1 MAITSE
7 IVKKLRDKTGA
18 GMMDCKKALEA
29 TNGDMD
35 AAVDYLRKK
44 GAATAEK
51 RADRVANQG
60 MVVAKLSDDRKKG
73 AMVEVN
79 CETDFVARGEDF
91 SGFAAKIADVV
102 YANAPASLEALN
114 ALPYEDGKTVSEMLS
129 ELTGKIGEKLQIKQ
143 FDVLNAG
150 AGFLESY
157 IHMGAKIGVLVEL
170 NAENTT
176 DNVRLARDIAMQVAA
191 MSPIVVSRDQVAKET
206 IDRELE
212 IYRTQAKNEGKPEQI
227 AEKIATGRLEKFYQE
242 FVLLEQSFIKDAG
255 KSIKDLLAPTV
266 TIAQFKRYQLG
277 A

>member
-29 TNGDMD
+29 TDGDME

-60 MVVAKLSDDRKKG
+60 MVVSKISDDRKKG

-91 SGFAAKIADVV
+91 AGFATKIAEIV
-102 YANAPASLEALN
+102 YANAPASLDALN
-114 ALPYEDGKTVSEMLS
+114 ELPYVDGKKVSEMLS

-143 FDVLNAG
+143 FDVIDAG

-157 IHMGAKIGVLVEL
+157 IHMGAKIGVIIEL

-191 MSPIVVSRDQVAKET
+191 MSPIVVSRDQVSKET
-206 IDRELE
+206 IAREVE
-212 IYRTQAKNEGKPEQI
+212 IYRTQAKNEGKPDQI

-255 KSIKDLLAPTV
+255 KAIKDLLAPTV
-266 TIAQFKRYQLG
+266 TIQQFKRYQLG

>member
-91 SGFAAKIADVV
+91 SNFASKIAEIV
-102 YANAPASLEALN
+102 YASAPASLEALN
-114 ALPYEDGKTVSEMLS
+114 ELPYEDGKKVSEMLS

-150 AGFLESY
+150 AGFLEAY
-157 IHMGAKIGVLVEL
+157 IHMGAKIGVLIEL

-191 MSPIVVSRDQVAKET
+191 MSPIVVSREQVSKET
-206 IDRELE
+206 IEKELE
-212 IYRTQAKNEGKPEQI
+212 IYRTQAKNEGKPDQI
-227 AEKIATGRLEKFYQE
+227 ADKIATGRLEKFYQE

-255 KSIKDLLAPTV
+255 KSIKDLLAPNV
-266 TIAQFKRYQLG
+266 SIQQFKRYQLG

>member
-18 GMMDCKKALEA
+18 GMMDCKKALEE
-29 TNGDMD
+29 TNGDME
-35 AAVDYLRKK
+35 AAIDYLRKK

-73 AMVEVN
+73 AIVEVN
-79 CETDFVARGEDF
+79 CETDFVARGDDF
-91 SGFAAKIADVV
+91 AGFATRIAEIV
-102 YANAPASLEALN
+102 YAQTPASLDALN
-114 ALPYEDGKTVSEMLS
+114 ELPYADGKKVSEMLN
-129 ELTGKIGEKLQIKQ
+129 ELTGKIGEKLQVKQ
-143 FDVLNAG
+143 FDVIAAG
-150 AGFLESY
+150 TGFLESY

-176 DNVRLARDIAMQVAA
+176 ENVRLARDIAMQVAA
-191 MSPIVVSRDQVAKET
+191 MSPIVVSRDKVDKET
-206 IDRELE
+206 IDREVA
-212 IYRTQAKNEGKPEQI
+212 IYREQAKLEGKPEQI

-242 FVLLEQSFIKDAG
+242 FVLLEQSYIKDAG

-266 TIAQFKRYQLG
+266 SIQQFKRYQLG

>member
-7 IVKKLRDKTGA
+7 TVKKLRDKTGA
-18 GMMDCKKALEA
+18 GMMDCKKALEE
-29 TNGDMD
+29 TNGDME

-60 MVVAKLSDDRKKG
+60 MVVAKLSEDRKKG
-73 AMVEVN
+73 AIVEVN

-91 SGFAAKIADVV
+91 AGFATAIAGIVF
-102 YANAPASLEALN
+102 AHAPASVEALN
-114 ALPYEDGKTVSEMLS
+114 ELPYVDGKKVGEMLN
-129 ELTGKIGEKLQIKQ
+129 ELTGKIGEKLQVKQ
-143 FDVLNAG
+143 FAVINAG

-170 NAENTT
+170 NAENTP

-191 MSPIVVSRDQVAKET
+191 MSPIVVSRDKVAKET
-206 IDRELE
+206 IDREVA
-212 IYRTQAKNEGKPEQI
+212 IYRDQAKQEGKPEQI

-242 FVLLEQSFIKDAG
+242 FVLLEQSYIKDAG
-255 KSIKDLLAPTV
+255 KSIKDLLAPSV
-266 TIAQFKRYQLG
+266 TIEQFKRYQLG

>member
-29 TNGDMD
+29 TNGEME
-35 AAVDYLRKK
+35 AAIDYLRKK

-73 AMVEVN
+73 AIVEVN
-79 CETDFVARGEDF
+79 CETDFVARGDD
-91 SGFAAKIADVV
+91 FAAFANTVAEIV

-114 ALPYEDGKTVSEMLS
+114 ELPYADGKKVGEMLN
-129 ELTGKIGEKLQIKQ
+129 ELTGKIGEKLQVKQ
-143 FDVLNAG
+143 FDVVNAG
-150 AGFLESY
+150 TGFLESY

-170 NAENTT
+170 NAENTA

-191 MSPIVVSRDQVAKET
+191 MSPIVVSRDKVDKET
-206 IDRELE
+206 IDREVA
-212 IYRTQAKNEGKPEQI
+212 IYREQAKAEGKPEQI
-227 AEKIATGRLEKFYQE
+227 AEKIATGRLEKFYAE
-242 FVLLEQSFIKDAG
+242 FVLLEQSYIKDAG
-255 KSIKDLLAPTV
+255 KSIKDLLAPNV
-266 TIAQFKRYQLG
+266 TIVQFKRYQLG

>member
-7 IVKKLRDKTGA
+7 TVKHLREKTGA

-29 TNGDMD
+29 TNGDME
-35 AAVDYLRKK
+35 AAIDYLRKK

-60 MVVAKLSDDRKKG
+60 MVVSKLSDDRKKG
-73 AMVEVN
+73 AIVEVN
-79 CETDFVARGEDF
+79 CETDFVARGDDF
-91 SGFAAKIADVV
+91 ANFANAVAEIVF
-102 YANAPASLEALN
+102 ANAPASLDALN
-114 ALPYEDGKTVSEMLS
+114 ELPYADGKKVSEMLN
-129 ELTGKIGEKLQIKQ
+129 ELTGKIGEKLQVKQ

-170 NAENTT
+170 NAENTAE
-176 DNVRLARDIAMQVAA
+176 NVRLARDIAMQVAA
-191 MSPIVVSRDQVAKET
+191 MSPIVVSRDKVAKET
-206 IDRELE
+206 IDREVA
-212 IYRTQAKNEGKPEQI
+212 IYREQAKQEGKPEQI

-242 FVLLEQSFIKDAG
+242 FVLLEQSYIKDAG
-255 KSIKDLLAPTV
+255 KAIKDLLAPTV
-266 TIAQFKRYQLG
+266 TIEQFKRYQLG

>member
-29 TNGDMD
+29 TNGDME

-60 MVVAKLSDDRKKG
+60 MVVAKISDDRKKG
-73 AMVEVN
+73 AIVEVN

-91 SGFAAKIADVV
+91 SNFATKIADIV
-102 YANAPASLEALN
+102 YSNTPASLEALN
-114 ALPYEDGKTVSEMLS
+114 DLAYEDGKKVSEMLS

-143 FDVLNAG
+143 FDVINAK

-157 IHMGAKIGVLVEL
+157 IHMGAKIGVLLEL
-170 NAENTT
+170 NADNTT

-191 MSPIVVSRDQVAKET
+191 MSPIVVSRDQVSKET
-206 IDRELE
+206 IDRETE
-212 IYRTQAKNEGKPEQI
+212 IYRTQAKNEGKPDAI
-227 AEKIATGRLEKFYQE
+227 ADKIATGRLEKFYAE

-255 KSIKDLLAPTV
+255 KSIKDLLAPNV
-266 TIAQFKRYQLG
+266 TIQQFKRYQLG